1 MWIFGYGSLTWKADF
16 EFHRRVVGYIKGYK
30 RRFWQASI
38 DHRGVQQ
45 QTWTFFQPGRVVTL
59 VPGDLTD
66 IVWGVAYEVSD
77 ELLSEGS
84 SLNIREKSYQERRQ
98 ETVYAADGAS
108 FSALVFIG
116 TSDPSLRLGPAP
128 PEDMARQIARAV
140 GPSGP
145 NSTYLFNLATFMRTE
160 VPHYKDEHLVQLEE
174 LVKHLQD
181 TVQIK

>member
-45 QTWTFFQPGRVVTL
+45 QPGRVVTL